1 MPNSALEDE
10 RERERLMVED
20 EDTLR
25 RANGEVVEM
34 QKRMMNG
41 KFLNSELR
49 SCASN
54 NCRGHMTDDFLKSY
68 ITCHSSPSDQDDTL
82 TSLSSAISRQHA
94 LSLQISSELEVH
106 SSLLDETDEAVDR
119 TSRNLRRASGTM
131 GELVRKGKET
141 GSTGLIVALVVVLVI
156 LVVVFK
162 M

>member
-1 MPNSALEDE
+1 MNY
-10 RERERLMVED
+10 
-20 EDTLR
+20 TL
-25 RANGEVVEM
+25 
-34 QKRMMNG
+34 
-41 KFLNSELR
+41 
-49 SCASN
+49 
-54 NCRGHMTDDFLKSY
+54 LKSIPIPHY
-68 ITCHSSPSDQDDTL
+68 FSFFPTDQDDTL

-131 GELVRKGKET
+131 SELVRKGKET
-141 GSTGLIVALVVVLVI
+141 GSTGLIVALVVVLII